1 MKRKP
6 EAQTSVRLS
15 FHPKG
20 EDNMSKVIVRFLAI
34 LGALWLVAMV
44 IMIVAVIGSKGKV
57 PDKTILEANFEQA
70 LPEDIPETPT
80 AKLMLSERAT
90 VRDVIDALDR
100 GADDER
106 VVGLVAKIGVAP
118 LGMAKVQEIRE
129 AVQRFR
135 AHKKFAVAYSET
147 FGEFGPG
154 NSAYYLATAFDQI
167 YLQPSGD
174 IGLTGIIME
183 SPFIKGTLG
192 KLGMTFHGDHRYE
205 YKNALNALTE
215 TKYTAPHK
223 EAMTAIMTS
232 WFNQMKEGICQAR
245 QIAPEKFPALV
256 DAGPYLGKEAVDAKL
271 VDGVAYRDEVYSQA
285 KNKAGGRAEFLYLG
299 KYLDRAGRPHDRG
312 KAIALIFGVGGV
324 TRGKSDYDPVQGS
337 VNMGSDTVAG
347 AIRAAAADKDVKA
360 ILFRVDSPGGSY
372 VASDTIWREVV
383 LARKAGK
390 PVIVSMGDLAGSG
403 GYFVAMA
410 ADKIVAQPGTITA
423 SIGVL
428 GGKMLTSG
436 LWDKVG
442 LSWDEVHQGN
452 NATMFTGTKDYT
464 PAEWA
469 RFEAWLDRVYV
480 DFTGKV
486 AEGRKLSKEK
496 VLEIAKGRIWSGQ
509 DAKNLGL
516 VDELGGYDTAL
527 KLARKAAGI
536 PDGEDVK
543 IVVYPRPKTFFQSLV
558 QRQGADNSDKEA
570 LGQTLARI
578 LETVQPVARQL
589 DAAGINRKDQDDVLR
604 MPLVEAGK

>member
-1 MKRKP
+1 
-6 EAQTSVRLS
+6 
-15 FHPKG
+15 
-20 EDNMSKVIVRFLAI
+20 MSKVIVRFLAV

-44 IMIVAVIGSKGKV
+44 IMIVAVIGAKGKV
-57 PDKTILEANFEQA
+57 PEKTILEANFEQG
-70 LPEDIPETPT
+70 LPEDIPDNAT
-80 AKLMLSERAT
+80 AKFIMSEQPT
-90 VRDVIDALDR
+90 VRDVVDALDR
-100 GADDER
+100 GADDDR
-106 VVGLVAKIGVAP
+106 VVGLVARIGAAP

-135 AHKKFAVAYSET
+135 DHKKFAIAYAET

-154 NSAYYLATAFDQI
+154 NGAYYLSTAFDQI

-174 IGLTGIIME
+174 VGLTGILME
-183 SPFIKGTLG
+183 SPFVKGTLAKIG
-192 KLGMTFHGDHRYE
+192 VTFHGGQRYE
-205 YKNALNALTE
+205 YKNALNFYTE
-215 TKYTAPHK
+215 TKFTAPHK
-223 EAMTAIMTS
+223 EAMTAIMMS
-232 WFNQMKEGICQAR
+232 WFNQMRDGICQAR
-245 QIAPEKFPALV
+245 QIAPEKFQSLV

-271 VDGVAYRDEVYSQA
+271 VDGVAYRDEVYNQA
-285 KNKAGGRAEFLYLG
+285 KSKAGARAQFLYLE
-299 KYLDRAGRPHDRG
+299 KYLDRAGRPHEHG
-312 KAIALIFGVGGV
+312 KAIALVFGVGGV

-337 VNMGSDTVAG
+337 ANMGSDTVAG

-383 LARKAGK
+383 NARKAGK

-428 GGKMLTSG
+428 GGKALTSG
-436 LWDKVG
+436 LWNKVG
-442 LSWDEVHQGN
+442 LTWDEVHQGN
-452 NATMFTGTKDYT
+452 NATMFTGTHDYT

-469 RFEAWLDRVYV
+469 RFDAWLDRVYV

-486 AEGRKLSKEK
+486 ADGRKLPKER
-496 VLEIAKGRIWSGQ
+496 VLQIAKGRIWSGQ

-527 KLARKAAGI
+527 KLVRKAAGI
-536 PDGEDVK
+536 GDSEDVK
-543 IVVYPRPKTFFQSLV
+543 IVVYPRPKTLFQSLL

-570 LGQTLARI
+570 VGQALARI
-578 LETVQPVARQL
+578 LEVVQPVARKL
-589 DAAGINRKDQDDVLR
+589 DAAGITRKDQDDVLR
-604 MPLVEAGK
+604 MPEVEMGR